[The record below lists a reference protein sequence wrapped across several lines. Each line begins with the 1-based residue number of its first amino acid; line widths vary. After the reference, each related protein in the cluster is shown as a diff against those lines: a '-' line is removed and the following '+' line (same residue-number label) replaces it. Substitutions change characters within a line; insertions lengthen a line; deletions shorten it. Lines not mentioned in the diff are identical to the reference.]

1 LVVRYSMTTRARARA
16 AVRGMAADA
25 QGPRLRSRWRRI
37 GAGRITHICLR
48 TVEFIAALFIVGGLA
63 LASLLARGPLRLVG
77 MHDQIQTSLQERV
90 GDRYAIVLGPTY
102 LMHDSWGVGLG
113 FKGLTVRDAA
123 GRTVL
128 SAPSGKIGLDPFAA
142 ALLDV
147 RVRRLELDG
156 LDLRLRVAADGAL
169 SLAVASDSGATPI
182 PLLSPVS
189 AGAGGTGLP
198 ALVGAAVE
206 TMAGATQ
213 ALDRLTL
220 ANGHFEIDNEAT
232 QRSVVYNDFAVVFD
246 HSGSSAR
253 ATLSAT
259 GPAGPWTIAAQAAEG
274 DARTLSIRAHDLS
287 LADLQTFDKK
297 PTPLT
302 AEGPVA
308 IKLDAELASDSALRA
323 FTGQFTVGAG
333 RVRINNPDAT
343 PFFIDE
349 ASGAVAWDEDA
360 RRFRIDRLQVL
371 AGLTHVEMQGWMA
384 PPADTA
390 KVWTTHLESRDAQF
404 SPERP
409 GANPVPVE
417 SMVADAR
424 FLETTSQFILDGF
437 TARGPTVD
445 VAVKAETAPDGDGS
459 SLKLNIDVGPSATA
473 DLIRL
478 WPQFINPDVREWCAQ
493 NLHGGRLQGSLK
505 SNWTAADLDAM
516 AHKRGLPRESLHGE
530 FTTRDVGVDLLP
542 GLPIMMT
549 DVGTGSFTGH
559 EFTVSGNHATMA
571 LSPSRRVQANDLAFT
586 VPDITPRPIVD
597 ASSRAHMTG
606 TADSLAD
613 LLMREPLRRQAGL
626 TLDPATVKG
635 QAEGDLVL
643 ALKLGKTARP
653 EDTQFHASGALDNLQ
668 IEKFL
673 ADEKLDS
680 ATASFEADRN
690 VLKIAGDGE
699 LLGAATHVDVARAPG
714 EEGSATITFAL
725 DAAGRAKR
733 GLNFGSWL
741 TGPLPI
747 KLKAPLTRAS
757 AEVEIDLTP
766 AGVDNPVPGL
776 SKPAGKPGK
785 ATFLVKPTPD
795 GASLSNI
802 AIELGVPMFRGSAQM
817 DPAGA
822 IESATITQA
831 RIAAGDDFK
840 FDVVNGES
848 SLKVS
853 ARGASLDAR
862 AFVKSILEGGSSG
875 QSATKDFD
883 LDARI
888 ASVTGSNK
896 QAITNMELTASRRG
910 GETRLG
916 NLRGR
921 IGGGAV
927 TATGSGGET
936 RISTSDAG
944 ALLRFANLYSHLEGG
959 DLNLLLRS
967 RGEVSAGEA
976 TLTDFVLRDEP
987 AFRQLVSAAP
997 QRASAGGAAAPVD
1010 AARVRF
1016 EKMTASFERSPG
1028 KLTIQ
1033 DGVIYNPSIG
1043 LTTQGAIDFE
1053 HNQIDV
1059 SGSFVPAYTVNT
1071 MLTKIPLVGVLLSG
1085 GENDGVFGLNYRVHG
1100 SMSSPTLTVNP
1111 LSAIAPGIL
1120 RRILGAIDGTTSRG
1134 AAHEPAGTAD
1144 TATRRPAR

>member
-1 LVVRYSMTTRARARA
+1 MTTLARARA
-16 AVRGMAADA
+16 AGRAMAADA
-25 QGPRLRSRWRRI
+25 QGPRLPSRWRRI
-37 GAGRITHICLR
+37 GAGRITHVCLR

-90 GDRYAIVLGPTY
+90 GDRYAILLGPTY

-128 SAPSGKIGLDPFAA
+128 SAPSGKLGLDPFAA

-156 LDLRLRVAADGAL
+156 LDLRLRVAADGVL

-182 PLLSPVS
+182 PLPGPVP
-189 AGAGGTGLP
+189 AGAGGIGLA
-198 ALVGAAVE
+198 ALVRGAVE
-206 TMAGATQ
+206 AMAGPTQ
-213 ALDRLTL
+213 ALQRVTL

-232 QRSVVYNDFAVVFD
+232 QRSVIYSDFAVVFD

-253 ATLSAT
+253 AALSAT
-259 GPAGPWTIAAQAAEG
+259 GPAGPWTITAQAAEG
-274 DARTLSIRAHDLS
+274 DTRTLSIRAHDLI

-297 PTPLT
+297 PPPVT

-308 IKLDAELASDSALRA
+308 IKLDAELTPDSALRA
-323 FTGQFTVGAG
+323 FSGQFSIGAG
-333 RVRINNPDAT
+333 RVRIDNPDAV

-349 ASGAVAWDEDA
+349 ASGAMAWDEDA
-360 RRFRIDRLQVL
+360 RRFRIVRLQVL
-371 AGLTHVEMQGWMA
+371 AGLTHVDAQGWMA
-384 PPADTA
+384 PPTDTA
-390 KVWTTHLESRDAQF
+390 KIWTTHLESRDAQF
-404 SPERP
+404 GPERP
-409 GANPVPVE
+409 GATPVALE
-417 SMVADAR
+417 SMVFDAR
-424 FLETTSQFILDGF
+424 FLEATSRFILDGL

-459 SLKLNIDVGPSATA
+459 SLKLNIDAGSSATA

-493 NLHGGRLQGSLK
+493 NLHGGRLQGSLTA
-505 SNWTAADLDAM
+505 NWTAADLDAM
-516 AHKRGLPRESLHGE
+516 AHKRGLPRESLHGA

-549 DVGTGSFTGH
+549 DEGTGSFTGH

-571 LSPSRRVQANDLAFT
+571 LSPSRRGQANDLAFT

-613 LLMREPLRRQAGL
+613 LVMREPLRRQAGL
-626 TLDPATVKG
+626 TIDPATVKG

-643 ALKLGKTARP
+643 DLKLGKTARP

-673 ADEKLDS
+673 ADEKFES

-690 VLKIAGDGE
+690 TLKIAGDGE

-733 GLNFGSWL
+733 GINLGSWL
-741 TGPLPI
+741 TGSLPI
-747 KLKAPLTRAS
+747 KLKAPLTRAN

-776 SKPAGKPGK
+776 SKPPGKPGK
-785 ATFLVKPTPD
+785 ATFLVKPSPE

-840 FDVVNGES
+840 VDVVNGPA
-848 SLKVS
+848 SLKASV
-853 ARGASLDAR
+853 RGASLDAR
-862 AFVKSILEGGSSG
+862 AFVKSILDGSSSG
-875 QSATKDFD
+875 QSAMKDFD

-896 QAITNMELTASRRG
+896 QAISSMELTASRRG

-959 DLNLLLRS
+959 DLNLILRS
-967 RGEVSAGEA
+967 RGDLSAGEA
-976 TLTDFVLRDEP
+976 TLIDFVLRDEP

-997 QRASAGGAAAPVD
+997 QRASEGGAAPVD
-1010 AARVRF
+1010 ASRVRF
-1016 EKMTASFERSPG
+1016 EKMTASFERTPG
-1028 KLTIQ
+1028 KLAIQ
-1033 DGVIYNPSIG
+1033 DAVIYNPSIG
-1043 LTTQGAIDFE
+1043 LTAQGGIDFE
-1053 HNQIDV
+1053 HNQVDL

-1071 MLTKIPLVGVLLSG
+1071 MLTKIPLVGLLLSG
-1085 GENDGVFGLNYRVHG
+1085 GDNDGVFGLSYRVHG

-1120 RRILGAIDGTTSRG
+1120 RRMLAAIDGTTSRG
-1134 AAHEPAGTAD
+1134 AGVHEPAETGA
-1144 TATRRPAR
+1144 TATRRPTR

>member
-1 LVVRYSMTTRARARA
+1 M
-16 AVRGMAADA
+16 RGMAADA

-37 GAGRITHICLR
+37 GAGRIAHICLR
-48 TVEFIAALFIVGGLA
+48 TVEFVAALFIVGGLA

-102 LMHDSWGVGLG
+102 LMHNSWGVGLG

-128 SAPSGKIGLDPFAA
+128 AAPSGKLGLDPFAA
-142 ALLDV
+142 AMLDV

-156 LDLRLRVAADGAL
+156 LDLRLRVAAGGAL
-169 SLAVASDSGATPI
+169 SLAVANDSGATPI
-182 PLLSPVS
+182 PLPSPVP
-189 AGAGGTGLP
+189 AGAGGTGL
-198 ALVGAAVE
+198 AVLVGAAIE
-206 TMAGATQ
+206 AMAGATQ

-220 ANGHFEIDNEAT
+220 ANGHFEIENEAT
-232 QRSVVYNDFAVVFD
+232 QRSVIYKDFAVVFD

-253 ATLSAT
+253 ASLSAT
-259 GPAGPWTIAAQAAEG
+259 GPAGPWTISAQAAGG
-274 DARTLSIRAHDLS
+274 DARTLSIQAHDLS
-287 LADLQTFDKK
+287 LADLQAFDKK
-297 PTPLT
+297 PPSLT

-308 IKLDAELASDSALRA
+308 IKLDAELAPNSTLRA
-323 FTGQFTVGAG
+323 FSGQFTIGAG
-333 RVRINNPDAT
+333 RVRINNPDAV

-349 ASGAVAWDEDA
+349 ATGAVSWDEDA
-360 RRFRIDRLQVL
+360 RHYRVDRLQVL
-371 AGLTHVEMQGWMA
+371 AGLTHVDAQGWVA
-384 PPADTA
+384 PPTDTA
-390 KVWTTHLESRDAQF
+390 RLWTTHLESHNAQLG
-404 SPERP
+404 PERL
-409 GANPVPVE
+409 GANPVALE

-445 VAVKAETAPDGDGS
+445 VAVKAETAPDGEGS
-459 SLKLNIDVGPSATA
+459 SLKLSIDAGPSATS
-473 DLIRL
+473 DLVRL
-478 WPQFINPDVREWCAQ
+478 WPQFINPDVRQWCAE

-505 SNWTAADLDAM
+505 ADWTAADLDAM
-516 AHKRGLPRESLHGE
+516 EHKRGLPRDSLHGE
-530 FTTRDVGVDLLP
+530 FTTHDVGVDLMP

-549 DVGTGSFTGH
+549 DEGKGSFTGH
-559 EFTVSGNHATMA
+559 DFTVSGNHATMV

-597 ASSRAHMTG
+597 ASSKAHMTG
-606 TADSLAD
+606 TANSLAD

-626 TLDPATVKG
+626 TIDPATVKG

-653 EDTQFHASGALDNLQ
+653 EDTKFHAGGALGNLQ
-668 IEKFL
+668 IDKFL
-673 ADEKLDS
+673 ADEKLES
-680 ATASFEADRN
+680 ATATFEADRDN
-690 VLKIAGDGE
+690 LKIVGDGE
-699 LLGAATHVDVARAPG
+699 VLGSATHVEVARAPG

-733 GLNFGSWL
+733 GINLGSWL
-741 TGPLPI
+741 TGSLPI
-747 KLKAPLTRAS
+747 KLKAPLTRAN

-785 ATFLVKPTPD
+785 ATFLVKPAPE
-795 GASLSNI
+795 GALLSNI

-817 DPAGA
+817 DSAGA

-840 FDVVNGES
+840 VDVVNGAAS
-848 SLKVS
+848 IKASV
-853 ARGASLDAR
+853 RGASLDAR
-862 AFVKSILEGGSSG
+862 AFVKSILEGTSSR
-875 QSATKDFD
+875 QTAAKDFD
-883 LDARI
+883 IDAKI
-888 ASVTGSNK
+888 TSVMGSNK

-910 GETRLG
+910 GETQLG

-997 QRASAGGAAAPVD
+997 QRASDGGTAPVD

-1071 MLTKIPLVGVLLSG
+1071 MLTKIPLVGLLLSG
-1085 GENDGVFGLNYRVHG
+1085 GENDGVFGLSYRVHG

-1134 AAHEPAGTAD
+1134 ATREPAETGD

>member
-1 LVVRYSMTTRARARA
+1 M
-16 AVRGMAADA
+16 RGMAADA
-25 QGPRLRSRWRRI
+25 EGPRLRPRRRRLGARRI
-37 GAGRITHICLR
+37 AHICLR
-48 TVEFIAALFIVGGLA
+48 LVECVAALFIVGGLA

-90 GDRYAIVLGPTY
+90 GDRYAIDLGPTY

-128 SAPSGKIGLDPFAA
+128 SAPSGKLGLDPFAA

-182 PLLSPVS
+182 PLS
-189 AGAGGTGLP
+189 GATLEGESGP
-198 ALVGAAVE
+198 ALAALVRAAAE
-206 TMAGATQ
+206 TMAGAAQ

-220 ANGHFEIDNEAT
+220 ANGHFEVENEAT
-232 QRSVVYNDFAVVFD
+232 QRSVVYNDFAVTFD
-246 HSGSSAR
+246 HSGSTANAR
-253 ATLSAT
+253 ISAT
-259 GPAGPWTIAAQAAEG
+259 GPAGPWTIGAHASDG
-274 DARTLSIRAHDLS
+274 DAPTLSIQGHDLS
-287 LADLQTFDKK
+287 LADLQTFDRR
-297 PTPLT
+297 PPPLT
-302 AEGPVA
+302 AEGPIAFRV
-308 IKLDAELASDSALRA
+308 DAAVTPESALRELTGR
-323 FTGQFTVGAG
+323 FTLGAG
-333 RVRINNPDAT
+333 RVRINNPDAA

-349 ASGAVAWDEDA
+349 ASGAMAWDEGA
-360 RRFRIDRLQVL
+360 RRFRVDRLQVL
-371 AGLTHVEMQGWMA
+371 AGLTHVETHGWVA
-384 PPADTA
+384 PPADA
-390 KVWTTHLESRDAQF
+390 ARVWSAHLESDGAQF
-404 SPERP
+404 GPERP
-409 GANPVPVE
+409 GANPVALQ
-417 SMVADAR
+417 SMVFDAR
-424 FLETTSQFILDGF
+424 FLETTSHFIIDGL

-445 VAVKAETAPDGDGS
+445 VTLKAETAPDGEGS
-459 SLKLNIDVGPSATA
+459 SLKLAIDAGPSATS

-478 WPQFINPDVREWCAQ
+478 WPQFINPDVRQWCAE
-493 NLHGGRLQGSLK
+493 NLHGGRLQGSMK
-505 SNWTAADLDAM
+505 ADWTAADLDAM
-516 AHKRGLPRESLHGE
+516 EHKRGLPRDSLHGE
-530 FTTRDVGVDLLP
+530 FTTHDVGVDLMP
-542 GLPIMMT
+542 GLPIMVT
-549 DVGTGSFTGH
+549 DEGSGTFTGH
-559 EFTVSGNHATMA
+559 EFTVSGSHATMV
-571 LSPSRRVQANDLAFT
+571 LSPSRRVQANSLTFT
-586 VPDITPRPIVD
+586 VPDTTPRAIVD
-597 ASSRAHMTG
+597 ASAKAHMSG
-606 TADSLAD
+606 TADALAD

-626 TLDPATVKG
+626 ALDPGTVKG
-635 QAEGDLVL
+635 HAEGDLVL

-673 ADEKLDS
+673 ADEKLDQ
-680 ATASFEADRN
+680 ATAAFEADRTE
-690 VLKIAGDGE
+690 LKIVGDGQ
-699 LLGAATHVDVARAPG
+699 LLGAPTHVDVARAPG
-714 EEGSATITFAL
+714 EDGTATITFAL

-757 AEVEIDLTP
+757 AEVEIDLTA

-802 AIELGVPMFRGSAQM
+802 AIELSGPAFRGSAQM
-817 DPAGA
+817 DPSGA
-822 IESATITQA
+822 VESATITQG
-831 RIAAGDDFK
+831 RIAPGDDFK
-840 FDVVNGES
+840 VDAVNGPA
-848 SLKVS
+848 SLKLSV
-853 ARGASLDAR
+853 RGVSLDAR
-862 AFVKSILEGGSSG
+862 AFVKSILEGTSSG
-875 QSATKDFD
+875 HAATKDFD
-883 LDARI
+883 LDAKI
-888 ASVTGSNK
+888 ANVAGSNK

-916 NLRGR
+916 SLRGR
-921 IGGGAV
+921 IGAGAV
-927 TATGSGGET
+927 MATGSGGET
-936 RISTSDAG
+936 RITTSDAG

-967 RGEVSAGEA
+967 RGDVSAGDA
-976 TLTDFVLRDEP
+976 LLTDFVLRDEP
-987 AFRQLVSAAP
+987 AFRQLVSAGP
-997 QRASAGGAAAPVD
+997 QRASANGGAPID

-1016 EKMTASFERSPG
+1016 EKMTASFERAPG
-1028 KLTIQ
+1028 KIAIR

-1059 SGSFVPAYTVNT
+1059 SGSFVPAYSVNT
-1071 MLTKIPLVGVLLSG
+1071 MLTKIPLVGLLLSG
-1085 GENDGVFGLNYRVHG
+1085 GNNDGVFGLSYRVHG
-1100 SMSSPTLTVNP
+1100 SMSGPTLTVNP

-1134 AAHEPAGTAD
+1134 GARDPDETSE
-1144 TATRRPAR
+1144 TVTRRPAR

>member
-1 LVVRYSMTTRARARA
+1 
-16 AVRGMAADA
+16 
-25 QGPRLRSRWRRI
+25 
-37 GAGRITHICLR
+37 
-48 TVEFIAALFIVGGLA
+48 VEFAAALFIVGGLA

-90 GDRYAIVLGPTY
+90 GDRYAIALGPTY

-113 FKGLTVRDAA
+113 FKGFTVRDAA

-128 SAPSGKIGLDPFAA
+128 SAPSGKLGLDPFT
-142 ALLDV
+142 LPFLDV
-147 RVRRLELDG
+147 RVSRLELDG
-156 LDLRLRVAADGAL
+156 LDMRLRVAADGAL
-169 SLAVASDSGATPI
+169 TLAVASDSGATPI
-182 PLLSPVS
+182 PL
-189 AGAGGTGLP
+189 AGEASTDGNGPGL
-198 ALVGAAVE
+198 AAFVRAAAE

-220 ANGHFEIDNEAT
+220 ANGHFEIDNDAT
-232 QRSVVYNDFAVVFD
+232 QHSVVYKDFAVTFD
-246 HSGSSAR
+246 HSGSSAQAR
-253 ATLSAT
+253 ISAT
-259 GPAGPWTIAAQAAEG
+259 GPAGPWTIAAKASDEG
-274 DARTLSIRAHDLS
+274 APTLSVQGHDLS
-287 LADLQTFDKK
+287 LADLQAFDKA
-297 PTPLT
+297 PPPLT
-302 AEGPVA
+302 AEGPIA
-308 IKLDAELASDSALRA
+308 FKLDAELTPESRLRA
-323 FTGQFTVGAG
+323 FTSRFTVGAG
-333 RVRINNPDAT
+333 RVRINNPDAV

-349 ASGAVAWDEDA
+349 ASGAMGWDADA
-360 RRFRIDRLQVL
+360 RRFRVDRLQVL
-371 AGLTHVEMQGWMA
+371 AGQTHVEARGWIA
-384 PPADTA
+384 PPADAA
-390 KVWTTHLESRDAQF
+390 KVWNAHLESRGARF

-409 GANPVPVE
+409 GANPVALDSIVF
-417 SMVADAR
+417 DAR
-424 FLETTSQFILDGF
+424 FLEPTSQFIIDGL

-445 VAVKAETAPDGDGS
+445 VSIKAETAPDGKGS
-459 SLKLNIDVGPSATA
+459 SLKLGIDAGPSATS

-493 NLHGGRLQGSLK
+493 NLHGGHLQGSLK
-505 SNWTAADLDAM
+505 ADWTAADLDAM
-516 AHKRGLPRESLHGE
+516 EHKRGLPRESLHGE
-530 FTTRDVGVDLLP
+530 FTTHDVGVDLLP

-549 DVGTGSFTGH
+549 DEGTGSFTGH
-559 EFTVSGNHATMA
+559 EFTVSGNRATMV

-597 ASSRAHMTG
+597 ASAKAHMTG
-606 TADSLAD
+606 TADALAD

-643 ALKLGKTARP
+643 DLKLGKTARP
-653 EDTQFHASGALDNLQ
+653 EDTQFHATGALDNLQ
-668 IEKFL
+668 IDKFL

-680 ATASFEADRN
+680 ATAEFEADRN
-690 VLKIAGDGE
+690 TLKIAGDGE
-699 LLGAATHVDVARAPG
+699 LLGAPTHVDVARALG
-714 EEGSATITFAL
+714 EEGSATVTFAL

-785 ATFLVKPTPD
+785 ATFLVKPTPE

-802 AIELGVPMFRGSAQM
+802 AIELGVPMLRGSAQM

-831 RIAAGDDFK
+831 RIAPGDDFK
-840 FDVVNGES
+840 VDVVNGPA
-848 SLKVS
+848 SLKASV
-853 ARGASLDAR
+853 RGASLDAR
-862 AFVKSILEGGSSG
+862 AFVKSVLDGTSSG
-875 QSATKDFD
+875 QTTTKDFD
-883 LDARI
+883 IDARI
-888 ASVTGSNK
+888 ASVIGSNK
-896 QAITNMELTASRRG
+896 QAITNMELTASRRA
-910 GETRLG
+910 GETRFG
-916 NLRGR
+916 SLRGR
-921 IGGGAV
+921 IGAGAV

-959 DLNLLLRS
+959 DLNLLLRT
-967 RGEVSAGEA
+967 RGDLSAGEA

-987 AFRQLVSAAP
+987 AFRQLVSAGP
-997 QRASAGGAAAPVD
+997 QRATEGGGAPID
-1010 AARVRF
+1010 ASRVRF

-1033 DGVIYNPSIG
+1033 DGVIYNPSVG
-1043 LTTQGAIDFE
+1043 LTTQGGIDFE

-1085 GENDGVFGLNYRVHG
+1085 GQNDGVFGLSYRVHG
-1100 SMSSPTLTVNP
+1100 SMSAPTLTVNP

-1120 RRILGAIDGTTSRG
+1120 RRMLGAIDGTTSRG
-1134 AAHEPAGTAD
+1134 AARDPEETGD
-1144 TATRRPAR
+1144 TVTRRSAR

>member
-1 LVVRYSMTTRARARA
+1 M
-16 AVRGMAADA
+16 
-25 QGPRLRSRWRRI
+25 
-37 GAGRITHICLR
+37 
-48 TVEFIAALFIVGGLA
+48 EFAAALFIVGGLA

-77 MHDQIQTSLQERV
+77 MHDQIQASLQERV
-90 GDRYAIVLGPTY
+90 GDRYAIALGPTY
-102 LMHDSWGVGLG
+102 LMHNSWGVGLG
-113 FKGLTVRDAA
+113 FKGFTVRDAA

-128 SAPSGKIGLDPFAA
+128 SAPSGKVGLDLLNLP
-142 ALLDV
+142 LLDV
-147 RVRRLELDG
+147 RVSRLELDG

-182 PLLSPVS
+182 PLGEGPSP
-189 AGAGGTGLP
+189 GGSVPGL
-198 ALVGAAVE
+198 AAFVRAAAE

-220 ANGHFEIDNEAT
+220 ARGHFEIENEAT
-232 QRSVVYNDFAVVFD
+232 QRSVVYSDFAVTFD
-246 HSGSSAR
+246 HSGSR
-253 ATLSAT
+253 ADATISAT
-259 GPAGPWTIAAQAAEG
+259 GPAGPWTIAAQVSDE
-274 DARTLSIRAHDLS
+274 DALTLSIQGRDLS
-287 LADLQTFDKK
+287 LADLQAFDKR
-297 PTPLT
+297 PPPLI
-302 AEGPVA
+302 AEGPIA
-308 IKLDAELASDSALRA
+308 FKLDAELTRNSALRA
-323 FTGQFTVGAG
+323 LTSRFSIGAG
-333 RVRINNPDAT
+333 RVQINNPDAV

-349 ASGAVAWDEDA
+349 ATGAIAWDQDA
-360 RRFRIDRLQVL
+360 RRLRIDRLQVL
-371 AGLTHVEMQGWMA
+371 AGLTHVVAQGWMA
-384 PPADTA
+384 PPVDAAGT
-390 KVWTTHLESRDAQF
+390 WTTHIESRGAQF
-404 SPERP
+404 GPERP
-409 GANPVPVE
+409 GADPVALE
-417 SMVADAR
+417 SIVLDAQ
-424 FLETTSQFILDGF
+424 FLETSSHFILDGL
-437 TARGPTVD
+437 TLRGPTVD
-445 VAVKAETAPDGDGS
+445 VAVRAETAPDGGGS
-459 SLKLNIDVGPSATA
+459 SLKLNIDAGSSATS

-493 NLHGGRLQGSLK
+493 NLHGGRLQGSLQA
-505 SNWTAADLDAM
+505 NWTAADLDAM
-516 AHKRGLPRESLHGE
+516 EHKRGLPRESLHGE

-542 GLPIMMT
+542 GLPMMMT
-549 DVGTGSFTGH
+549 EEGTGSFTGH
-559 EFTVSGNHATMA
+559 EFTVSGNRATMV
-571 LSPSRRVQANDLAFT
+571 LSPSRRVQANGLVFT
-586 VPDITPRPIVD
+586 VPDTTPRPIVD
-597 ASSRAHMTG
+597 ASAKAHMTG

-635 QAEGDLVL
+635 QAEGDLSL
-643 ALKLGKTARP
+643 DLKLGRTARP
-653 EDTQFHASGALDNLQ
+653 EDTQFHASGALNNLQ

-673 ADEKLDS
+673 ADEKLES

-690 VLKIAGDGE
+690 ALKIAGDGE
-699 LLGAATHVDVARAPG
+699 LLGAATHVDVVRAPG

-733 GLNFGSWL
+733 GINLGSWL
-741 TGPLPI
+741 TGSLPI

-785 ATFLVKPTPD
+785 ATFLVKPTSQ

-822 IESATITQA
+822 IASATITQA

-840 FDVVNGES
+840 VDVVNGKS

-883 LDARI
+883 IDAKI
-888 ASVTGSNK
+888 ASVIGSNK
-896 QAITNMELTASRRG
+896 QAITNMELTASRRAG
-910 GETRLG
+910 VTRLG
-916 NLRGR
+916 SLRGR

-927 TATGSGGET
+927 TATGSGGQT
-936 RISTSDAG
+936 RLSTSDAG
-944 ALLRFANLYSHLEGG
+944 ALLRFADLYSHLEGG

-967 RGEVSAGEA
+967 RGEVSAGEV

-997 QRASAGGAAAPVD
+997 QRTSEGRAATVD

-1028 KLTIQ
+1028 KLAIQ
-1033 DGVIYNPSIG
+1033 DAVIYNPNVG
-1043 LTTQGAIDFE
+1043 LTAQGEIDFQ
-1053 HNQIDV
+1053 HNQVDL
-1059 SGSFVPAYTVNT
+1059 SGSFVPAYSVNT
-1071 MLTKIPLVGVLLSG
+1071 MLTKIPLVGLLLSG
-1085 GENDGVFGLNYRVHG
+1085 GENGGVFGINYRVHG
-1100 SMSSPTLTVNP
+1100 SMTDPTVSVNP
-1111 LSAIAPGIL
+1111 LSAIAPGIFH
-1120 RRILGAIDGTTSRG
+1120 RILSAIDGTTSRG
-1134 AAHEPAGTAD
+1134 AAHDLGEAGNTV
-1144 TATRRPAR
+1144 TRRPGR

>member
-1 LVVRYSMTTRARARA
+1 MTTRARARA

-48 TVEFIAALFIVGGLA
+48 TVEFLAALFIVGGLA

-113 FKGLTVRDAA
+113 FKGLTVRDTA

-142 ALLDV
+142 AMLDV
-147 RVRRLELDG
+147 RVRRLELEG

-182 PLLSPVS
+182 PLPSPVS
-189 AGAGGTGLP
+189 AGPGGTGLT
-198 ALVGAAVE
+198 AVVGAAVE
-206 TMAGATQ
+206 AMAGATQ

-232 QRSVVYNDFAVVFD
+232 KRSVVYNDFAVVFD

-274 DARTLSIRAHDLS
+274 QAAEGDAKTLSIQAHDLS
-287 LADLQTFDKK
+287 LADLQAFDRK
-297 PTPLT
+297 PPPVT

-308 IKLDAELASDSALRA
+308 IELDAELAPDSTLRA
-323 FTGQFTVGAG
+323 FTGQFTIGAG
-333 RVRINNPDAT
+333 RVRIDNPDAA

-349 ASGAVAWDEDA
+349 ASGAIAWDEDA

-384 PPADTA
+384 APTGMTR
-390 KVWTTHLESRDAQF
+390 VWTTHLESRDAQIG
-404 SPERP
+404 PERP
-409 GANPVPVE
+409 GANPVAIE
-417 SMVADAR
+417 SIVFDAR

-437 TARGPTVD
+437 AARGPTVD
-445 VAVKAETAPDGDGS
+445 VAVKAETAPDGEGA
-459 SLKLNIDVGPSATA
+459 SLKLNIDAGPSATA

-478 WPQFINPDVREWCAQ
+478 WPQFINPDVREWCAEH
-493 NLHGGRLQGSLK
+493 LHGGRLQGSLK
-505 SNWTAADLDAM
+505 ANWTAADLDAM

-542 GLPIMMT
+542 GLPIMMS
-549 DVGTGSFTGH
+549 DEGTGSFTGH
-559 EFTVSGNHATMA
+559 EFTVSGNHATMT

-597 ASSRAHMTG
+597 ASSKAHMTG

-626 TLDPATVKG
+626 TIDPATVKG

-653 EDTQFHASGALDNLQ
+653 EDTKFHAGGALDNLQ

-673 ADEKLDS
+673 ADEKLES
-680 ATASFEADRN
+680 ATATFEADRDT
-690 VLKIAGDGE
+690 LKIVGDGE
-699 LLGAATHVDVARAPG
+699 VLGSATHVEVARAPG

-725 DAAGRAKR
+725 DATGRARR
-733 GLNFGSWL
+733 GINLGSWL
-741 TGPLPI
+741 TGSLPI
-747 KLKAPLTRAS
+747 KLKAPLTRAN

-766 AGVDNPVPGL
+766 AGIDNPVPGL

-785 ATFLVKPTPD
+785 ATFLVKPSPD
-795 GASLSNI
+795 GASLSSV
-802 AIELGVPMFRGSAQM
+802 AIDLGVPMFRGSAQM

-822 IESATITQA
+822 VASATMTQA

-840 FDVVNGES
+840 FDVVNS
-848 SLKVS
+848 QSLLKVS

-862 AFVKSILEGGSSG
+862 AFVKSILEGASSG
-875 QSATKDFD
+875 QTAAKDFD
-883 LDARI
+883 LDAKI

-896 QAITNMELTASRRG
+896 QTITNLELTASRRG

-916 NLRGR
+916 SLRGR
-921 IGGGAV
+921 IGAGAV
-927 TATGSGGET
+927 MATGSGGET
-936 RISTSDAG
+936 RIATSDAG
-944 ALLRFANLYSHLEGG
+944 ALVRFANLYSHLEGG

-997 QRASAGGAAAPVD
+997 QPASAGRAAPVD

-1028 KLTIQ
+1028 KLALQ
-1033 DGVIYNPSIG
+1033 DAVIYNPNVG
-1043 LTTQGAIDFE
+1043 LTAQGGIDFQ
-1053 HNQIDV
+1053 HNQVDL
-1059 SGSFVPAYTVNT
+1059 SGSFVPAYSVNT
-1071 MLTKIPLVGVLLSG
+1071 MLTKIPLVGLLLSG
-1085 GENDGVFGLNYRVHG
+1085 GENGGVFGINYRVHG
-1100 SMSSPTLTVNP
+1100 SMSDPTVSVNP
-1111 LSAIAPGIL
+1111 LSAIAPGIFH
-1120 RRILGAIDGTTSRG
+1120 RILSAVDGTTSRG
-1134 AAHEPAGTAD
+1134 AVRAPAETGD

>member
-1 LVVRYSMTTRARARA
+1 MTTRARARA

-25 QGPRLRSRWRRI
+25 QGPRLRPRWRRI
-37 GAGRITHICLR
+37 SAGRITHICLR
-48 TVEFIAALFIVGGLA
+48 TVEFIAALFIIGGLA

-113 FKGLTVRDAA
+113 FKGFTVRDAA

-128 SAPSGKIGLDPFAA
+128 SAPSGKLGLDPFAA

-169 SLAVASDSGATPI
+169 SLAVASDLGATPI
-182 PLLSPVS
+182 PLPGATSS
-189 AGAGGTGLP
+189 ASGGAPGLA
-198 ALVGAAVE
+198 ALVRAAAE
-206 TMAGATQ
+206 TMAGAAQ

-220 ANGHFEIDNEAT
+220 ANGHFEIQNDAT
-232 QRSVVYNDFAVVFD
+232 QRSVVYKDFAVVFD
-246 HSGSSAR
+246 HSGSR
-253 ATLSAT
+253 AQATISAT
-259 GPAGPWTIAAQAAEG
+259 GPAGPWTIEAQASDG
-274 DARTLSIRAHDLS
+274 DAPTLSIQGHDLS
-287 LADLQTFDKK
+287 LADLQAFDKT
-297 PTPLT
+297 PPPLT
-302 AEGPVA
+302 AEGPIA
-308 IKLDAELASDSALRA
+308 FRLDAEVTPESALRV
-323 FTGQFTVGAG
+323 FTGRFTVGAG
-333 RVRINNPDAT
+333 RVRINNPDAV

-349 ASGAVAWDEDA
+349 ASGAMAWDEDA
-360 RRFRIDRLQVL
+360 RRFRVDRLQVL

-384 PPADTA
+384 PPTDPTR
-390 KVWTTHLESRDAQF
+390 VWTTHLESRDAQF

-409 GANPVPVE
+409 GASPVPVE

-424 FLETTSQFILDGF
+424 FLETTSQFILDRL

-445 VAVKAETAPDGDGS
+445 VGVKAEAAPDGDGS

-505 SNWTAADLDAM
+505 ANWTAADMDAM

-530 FTTRDVGVDLLP
+530 FTTHDVGVDLMP
-542 GLPIMMT
+542 GLPIMIS
-549 DVGTGSFTGH
+549 DEGTGSFTGH

-586 VPDITPRPIVD
+586 VPDITPRAIVD
-597 ASSRAHMTG
+597 ASSKAHMTG

-613 LLMREPLRRQAGL
+613 LLMREPLRRQVGL
-626 TLDPATVKG
+626 TIDPASVKG
-635 QAEGDLVL
+635 QAEGDLL
-643 ALKLGKTARP
+643 LDLKLGKTARP
-653 EDTQFHASGALDNLQ
+653 EDTQFHATGALENLQ

-673 ADEKLDS
+673 ADEKLES
-680 ATASFEADRN
+680 ATAAFQANRN
-690 VLKIAGDGE
+690 MLKIVGDGD
-699 LLGAATHVDVARAPG
+699 LLGAATHVEVARAPG
-714 EEGSATITFAL
+714 EEGTATLTFAL
-725 DAAGRAKR
+725 DAAARARR
-733 GLNFGSWL
+733 GLNFSAWL
-741 TGPLPI
+741 TGPLPV
-747 KLKAPLTRAS
+747 KLKAPLSRAS

-766 AGVDNPVPGL
+766 AGVDNFVPGL

-785 ATFLVKPTPD
+785 ATFLVKPSPE

-840 FDVVNGES
+840 VDVVNGES
-848 SLKVS
+848 LLKIS

-896 QAITNMELTASRRG
+896 QAITNMELTATRRG

-916 NLRGR
+916 NLRGK
-921 IGGGAV
+921 IGAGAV
-927 TATGSGGET
+927 VATGSGGET
-936 RISTSDAG
+936 RISTTDGG
-944 ALLRFANLYSHLEGG
+944 ALVRFANLYSRLEGG

-997 QRASAGGAAAPVD
+997 QRTSEEGVVSVD

-1016 EKMTASFERSPG
+1016 EKMTASFERTPG
-1028 KLTIQ
+1028 KLAIQ
-1033 DGVIYNPSIG
+1033 DAVIYNPNVG
-1043 LTTQGAIDFE
+1043 LTAQGGIDFQ

-1085 GENDGVFGLNYRVHG
+1085 GENGGVFGINYRVHG
-1100 SMSSPTLTVNP
+1100 SMSDPTVSVNA
-1111 LSAIAPGIL
+1111 LSAIAPGIFH
-1120 RRILGAIDGTTSRG
+1120 RILSAIDGTTSRSG
-1134 AAHEPAGTAD
+1134 ARDSAETGATM
-1144 TATRRPAR
+1144 TRRPAR

>member
-1 LVVRYSMTTRARARA
+1 MTTRARARSA
-16 AVRGMAADA
+16 MRSMAADA
-25 QGPRLRSRWRRI
+25 DGPRLRSRWRRI

-48 TVEFIAALFIVGGLA
+48 TVEFLAALFIVGGLA

-90 GDRYAIVLGPTY
+90 GDRYAIDLGPTY

-142 ALLDV
+142 AMLDV
-147 RVRRLELDG
+147 RVRRLELEG

-182 PLLSPVS
+182 PLPGPAP
-189 AGAGGTGLP
+189 AGPGGTGLT
-198 ALVGAAVE
+198 AVVGAAVE
-206 TMAGATQ
+206 AMAGATQ

-232 QRSVVYNDFAVVFD
+232 KRSVVYNDFTVVFD

-259 GPAGPWTIAAQAAEG
+259 GPAGPWKISAQAAGG
-274 DARTLSIRAHDLS
+274 DARTLSIQARDLS
-287 LADLQTFDKK
+287 LADLQAFDRK
-297 PTPLT
+297 PPPVT

-308 IKLDAELASDSALRA
+308 IELDAELAPDSALRA
-323 FTGQFTVGAG
+323 FKARFTIGAG
-333 RVRINNPDAT
+333 LVRIDNPDAV

-349 ASGAVAWDEDA
+349 ASGAMAWDEDG
-360 RRFRIDRLQVL
+360 RRFHIDRLQVL
-371 AGLTHVEMQGWMA
+371 AGPTHVEMQGWLATPTDMA
-384 PPADTA
+384 R
-390 KVWTTHLESRDAQF
+390 VWTTHLESRDAQVG
-404 SPERP
+404 PERP
-409 GANPVPVE
+409 GANPVALE
-417 SMVADAR
+417 SIVFDAR
-424 FLETTSQFILDGF
+424 FLEPTSQFILDGF

-445 VAVKAETAPDGDGS
+445 VAVKAETAPDGEGA
-459 SLKLNIDVGPSATA
+459 SLKLNIDAGPSATA

-478 WPQFINPDVREWCAQ
+478 WPQFINPDVRQWCAE

-505 SNWTAADLDAM
+505 ANWTAADLDSM

-530 FTTRDVGVDLLP
+530 FTTRDVGVDLMP

-549 DVGTGSFTGH
+549 DEGTGSFTGH

-586 VPDITPRPIVD
+586 VPDITPRAIVD
-597 ASSRAHMTG
+597 ASSKAHMTG

-626 TLDPATVKG
+626 TLDPSTVKG

-653 EDTQFHASGALDNLQ
+653 EDTKFHAGGALDNLQ
-668 IEKFL
+668 IDKFL
-673 ADEKLDS
+673 ADEKLES
-680 ATASFEADRN
+680 ATATFEADRDS
-690 VLKIAGDGE
+690 LKIVGDGE
-699 LLGAATHVDVARAPG
+699 VLGSATHVEVARAPG

-725 DAAGRAKR
+725 DAAARARR
-733 GLNFGSWL
+733 GINLGSWL
-741 TGPLPI
+741 TGSLPI
-747 KLKAPLTRAS
+747 KLKAPLTRAN

-785 ATFLVKPTPD
+785 ATFLVKPSPD

-802 AIELGVPMFRGSAQM
+802 AIDLGVPMFRGSAQM
-817 DPAGA
+817 GPDGA
-822 IESATITQA
+822 VESATMTQA

-840 FDVVNGES
+840 VDVVNGQS
-848 SLKVS
+848 SLKIS

-862 AFVKSILEGGSSG
+862 AFVKSILEGTSSG
-875 QSATKDFD
+875 QAAAKDFD
-883 LDARI
+883 LDAKI

-916 NLRGR
+916 TLRGR

-927 TATGSGGET
+927 TATGSRGET

-944 ALLRFANLYSHLEGG
+944 ALVRFANLYSHLEGG
-959 DLNLLLRS
+959 DLDLLLRS
-967 RGEVSAGEA
+967 RGDASAGEA

-997 QRASAGGAAAPVD
+997 QRGSQGGAAPVD
-1010 AARVRF
+1010 AARVHF
-1016 EKMTASFERSPG
+1016 EKMTASFERAPG

-1071 MLTKIPLVGVLLSG
+1071 MLTKIPLVGLLLSG
-1085 GENDGVFGLNYRVHG
+1085 GENDGVFGLSYRVRG
-1100 SMSSPTLTVNP
+1100 SMSGPTLTVNP

-1134 AAHEPAGTAD
+1134 AAREPAETGETA
-1144 TATRRPAR
+1144 ATRRPAR